1 MKTVLK
7 NFVYFVNGQSVK
19 DKSLIIEGDIITAVL
34 SNQDKDQYAKIID
47 LEGNYL
53 VPGFVDLQVN
63 GGKDVFF
70 SNEIT
75 EETIERIYSNHLK
88 FGTTCILPTLIS
100 TSLSNIL
107 KAIEV
112 VRAYM
117 QHKQGVAGLHIE
129 GPFLNLNKKGAHNP
143 KYIRKPDEEELR
155 SILDAGEGVIK
166 MMTIAP
172 EMFSDEQIKM
182 IGSRN
187 ITISA
192 GHSNVSSRLA
202 KIYFSK
208 GINCVTHLFNAM
220 SQFDSREPGLVG
232 ATLDSDVYAGIIV
245 DGVHCDYTSVR
256 IAHKLKKGR
265 LFLVSDSTLIG
276 IKSLEMDGIK
286 FIYSGTG
293 FVNSQGNLAGSNI
306 TMSDAVRNCVNNVGI
321 SLADAIKMASEI
333 PLEVIGLSGN
343 RGKIEPGYKADIAI
357 LSKDNLRVR
366 EVIANGEYLAFNN

>member
-1 MKTVLK
+1 MKTLLK
-7 NFVYFVNGQSVK
+7 NFVYFDNDQPIK

-70 SNEIT
+70 SSKIT
-75 EETIERIYSNHLK
+75 EKTIEQIYSDHLK

-112 VRAYM
+112 VRVYM

-143 KYIRKPDEEELR
+143 KYIRKPGDEELR

-182 IGSRN
+182 IMSRN
-187 ITISA
+187 ILISA
-192 GHSNVSSRLA
+192 GHSNASSQLY
-202 KIYFSK
+202 KVFFQK
-208 GINCVTHLFNAM
+208 G
-220 SQFDSREPGLVG
+220 
-232 ATLDSDVYAGIIV
+232 
-245 DGVHCDYTSVR
+245 
-256 IAHKLKKGR
+256 
-265 LFLVSDSTLIG
+265 
-276 IKSLEMDGIK
+276 
-286 FIYSGTG
+286 
-293 FVNSQGNLAGSNI
+293 
-306 TMSDAVRNCVNNVGI
+306 
-321 SLADAIKMASEI
+321 
-333 PLEVIGLSGN
+333 
-343 RGKIEPGYKADIAI
+343 
-357 LSKDNLRVR
+357 
-366 EVIANGEYLAFNN
+366 

>member
-7 NFVYFVNGQSVK
+7 NFEYFVNGMSVK
-19 DKSLIIEGDIITAVL
+19 DRSLTIEGDTIAAIH
-34 SNQDKDQYAKIID
+34 SDPDKDQNARIID

-63 GGKDVFF
+63 GGEEVFF
-70 SNEIT
+70 SNDIT
-75 EETIERIYSNHLK
+75 EEAIGLIYDNHLK

-107 KAIEV
+107 KAIEA

-117 QHKQGVAGLHIE
+117 QYKQGVAGLHIE
-129 GPFLNLNKKGAHNP
+129 GPFLNLFKKGAHNT
-143 KYIRKPDEEELR
+143 KYIRKPEDEELR
-155 SILDAGEGVIK
+155 AILDAGEGIIK
-166 MMTIAP
+166 MITIAP
-172 EMFSDEQIKM
+172 EIFSDEQIKM
-182 IGSRN
+182 MVSRN
-187 ITISA
+187 IRISA
-192 GHSNVSSRLA
+192 GHSNASSQLA
-202 KIYFSK
+202 KGYFSK

-256 IAHKLKKGR
+256 IACKLKKGK
-265 LFLVSDSTLIG
+265 LFLVSDSTFIG
-276 IKSLEMDGIK
+276 VKSLEMDGIK
-286 FIYSGTG
+286 FIYSGEG

-306 TMSDAVRNCVNNVGI
+306 TISDAVRKCVNNVGI
-321 SLADAIKMASEI
+321 SLADASKMASEI
-333 PLEVIGLSGN
+333 PLEVIGLSGS

-357 LSKDNLRVR
+357 LSKDDLSVNA
-366 EVIANGEYLAFNN
+366 VIASGEYLALND